1 MQVEP
6 KRDVIEALL
15 SFWDPTNNVF
25 RFSNFEMTPTLE
37 EIVGFTGFGVRL
49 HHQRLITPR
58 GISINKFF
66 QHLSICKVREKSL
79 DKGWISLQFL
89 YDRYGREDGF
99 NKFGKTLNNKGSF
112 ETWKEHRR
120 FAFMVA
126 FLGTMVFPR
135 RGENINIILTGV
147 VNVLIEKKN
156 YTIVPMI
163 LADIYRALTVCQKG
177 KRFFEGCNILL
188 QLWIVE
194 HLYRPPTVAR
204 FIQDRRDYIKS
215 HAKRVEKYRC
225 PEGVNA
231 WVEHFRSLTEDKI
244 TWNYPWFP
252 WVEVIHM
259 SSVRPFLLL
268 MGIRGVQPYVPLRV
282 LRQLGRRQVLPITK
296 DMKDFVSE
304 VGPESWELERMVKE
318 RHTGETHP
326 EYSNWLEQQPRLQV
340 RPERSVKEPIDHE
353 VEMKIKIELAMR
365 DYLAENQELKANL
378 ELARATP
385 TQQQAEFEEERA
397 KATQRETL
405 LRGQVDLATIRG
417 EQVAE
422 LAVSRQQQL
431 RTCDQKSQTDFDQE
445 RAQWIRERG
454 RLREEIESVSTQESC
469 AREMVASRDQQIR
482 GWNQTCNSLRSKVRC
497 LADRTAQMGLDYQE
511 MNHEQFLVEV
521 PEFAEYLMNS
531 VHDIYQSVGGRVR
544 PPSP

>member
-1 MQVEP
+1 MGHPGRGKCQKRKRDLNVPLQVVDCTPLQLWAWWNDMGLIEQGIIFKYLGFLTRIMQVEP

-15 SFWDPTNNVF
+15 SFWDPTNNIF

-37 EIVGFTGFGVRL
+37 EIAGFTGFGVRL
-49 HHQRLITPR
+49 HHQRLIAPR

-66 QHLSICKVREKSL
+66 QHLNICKVREKSL

-99 NKFGKTLNNKGSF
+99 KKFGRTLNNKGSF

-135 RGENINIILTGV
+135 RGENINILLTGV
-147 VNVLIEKKN
+147 VNILIEKKN
-156 YTIVPMI
+156 YTIIPVI

-177 KRFFEGCNILL
+177 KRFFEGCNMLL

-204 FIQDRRDYIKS
+204 FIQDRSDYITS

-225 PEGVNA
+225 PEGVPLPEGLAQKN
-231 WVEHFRSLTEDKI
+231 WDGCLV
-244 TWNYPWFP
+244 
-252 WVEVIHM
+252 
-259 SSVRPFLLL
+259 
-268 MGIRGVQPYVPLRV
+268 MGIG
-282 LRQLGRRQVLPITK
+282 T
-296 DMKDFVSE
+296 
-304 VGPESWELERMVKE
+304 MVKE

-326 EYSNWLEQQPRLQV
+326 EYSNWLEQQPRLQ
-340 RPERSVKEPIDHE
+340 
-353 VEMKIKIELAMR
+353 ELR
-365 DYLAENQELKANL
+365 ANL
-378 ELARATP
+378 ELARAAL

-417 EQVAE
+417 SQVAE
-422 LAVSRQQQL
+422 LA
-431 RTCDQKSQTDFDQE
+431 
-445 RAQWIRERG
+445 
-454 RLREEIESVSTQESC
+454 
-469 AREMVASRDQQIR
+469 IR
-482 GWNQTCNSLRSKVRC
+482 GWNQTCNSLQSKLHR

-511 MNHEQFLVEV
+511 INYEQFLAEV
-521 PEFAEYLMNS
+521 PEFAEYLMTS
-531 VHDIYQSVGGRVR
+531 VQDVHQSVGGHVTS
-544 PPSP
+544 PSP

>member
-1 MQVEP
+1 MVHPGRGKYQKRKKDSNVPLQVVDCTPLQLWAWWNDMGLIEQGIIFKYLGFLTRIMQVEP

-25 RFSNFEMTPTLE
+25 RVSNFEMTPTME
-37 EIVGFTGFGVRL
+37 EIAGFTGFGVR
-49 HHQRLITPR
+49 
-58 GISINKFF
+58 
-66 QHLSICKVREKSL
+66 
-79 DKGWISLQFL
+79 
-89 YDRYGREDGF
+89 YGREDGF
-99 NKFGKTLNNKGSF
+99 KIFGRTLNNKGSF

-135 RGENINIILTGV
+135 RGGKINILLTGV

-163 LADIYRALTVCQKG
+163 LANIYRALTVCQKG

-204 FIQDRRDYIKS
+204 FIQDQSDYITS
-215 HAKRVEKYRC
+215 HAKRVETYRC

-282 LRQLGRRQVLPITK
+282 LRQLGRHQVLPIIE

-304 VGPESWELERMVKE
+304 VEPEVPLPEELAQKIWDGCLVMGIGTMVKE

-326 EYSNWLEQQPRLQV
+326 EYSN
-340 RPERSVKEPIDHE
+340 
-353 VEMKIKIELAMR
+353 
-365 DYLAENQELKANL
+365 
-378 ELARATP
+378 
-385 TQQQAEFEEERA
+385 
-397 KATQRETL
+397 
-405 LRGQVDLATIRG
+405 
-417 EQVAE
+417 
-422 LAVSRQQQL
+422 
-431 RTCDQKSQTDFDQE
+431 
-445 RAQWIRERG
+445 
-454 RLREEIESVSTQESC
+454 
-469 AREMVASRDQQIR
+469 
-482 GWNQTCNSLRSKVRC
+482 C
-497 LADRTAQMGLDYQE
+497 LSNNLDYK
-511 MNHEQFLVEV
+511 L
-521 PEFAEYLMNS
+521 
-531 VHDIYQSVGGRVR
+531 GRR
-544 PPSP
+544 DL

>member
-1 MQVEP
+1 MVHPGRGKCQKRKKDSNVPLQVVDCTPLQLWAWWNDMGLIEQGIIFKYLGFLTRIMQVEP
-6 KRDVIEALL
+6 KRDAIEALL
-15 SFWDPTNNVF
+15 SFWNPTNNVF
-25 RFSNFEMTPTLE
+25 RFSNFEMTLTLE
-37 EIVGFTGFGVRL
+37 EITGFTGFGVRL
-49 HHQRLITPR
+49 HHQRLISPR

-66 QHLSICKVREKSL
+66 QHLNICKVKEQSL
-79 DKGWISLQFL
+79 DK
-89 YDRYGREDGF
+89 
-99 NKFGKTLNNKGSF
+99 
-112 ETWKEHRR
+112 
-120 FAFMVA
+120 
-126 FLGTMVFPR
+126 GTMVFPR
-135 RGENINIILTGV
+135 RGGKINILLTRV

-163 LADIYRALTVCQKG
+163 LADIYHALTVCQKG

-204 FIQDRRDYIKS
+204 FIQDRSDYITS
-215 HAKRVEKYRC
+215 HSQRVEKYRC

-231 WVEHFRSLTEDKI
+231 WVEHFRSRCATIRTAAGFTIGPKI
-244 TWNYPWFP
+244 WDGCL
-252 WVEVIHM
+252 V
-259 SSVRPFLLL
+259 
-268 MGIRGVQPYVPLRV
+268 MGIG
-282 LRQLGRRQVLPITK
+282 T
-296 DMKDFVSE
+296 
-304 VGPESWELERMVKE
+304 MVKE

-326 EYSNWLEQQPRLQV
+326 EYSNWIEQQPRLQV

-353 VEMKIKIELAMR
+353 AKMKVKIELAMR
-365 DYLAENQELKANL
+365 DYLAENQELRANL
-378 ELARATP
+378 ELAKAAL
-385 TQQQAEFEEERA
+385 TQQQVEFEEERA
-397 KATQRETL
+397 KAIQRETL

-417 EQVAE
+417 TQVAE

-454 RLREEIESVSTQESC
+454 RLREEIESVSTQERRT
-469 AREMVASRDQQIR
+469 REMVASRDQQIR
-482 GWNQTCNSLRSKVRC
+482 GWNQTCNSLRSKVRR
-497 LADRTAQMGLDYQE
+497 LADRTAQMGLDYEE

-531 VHDIYQSVGGRVR
+531 VQDIYQSVGGRVR